1 VARAA
6 LLGLVLGPAGLALA
20 EPPVI
25 VPCDDL
31 PAAVAALGVKSGIDA
46 YGVAPAASVAVAAEA
61 PSGDDGRS
69 VLWFSRGGDEARS
82 VKLGGRVLGLAVTA
96 DGALA
101 YAVVRAIDRK
111 GALRSVELTTVDLKS
126 ARATS
131 GLTLPATARG
141 LAIGAGGATL
151 LVASRDEIRTFQLPA
166 LSSGPLYRALGE
178 NVGVAPIAGSS
189 VVVVAQPS
197 RIVLADLA
205 GTQGRDGLALSQETA
220 APDRLTGMLA
230 STGDAGIIALADGG
244 SAWCVRVQAVP
255 PPPPPPEA
263 PVEAAPAPA
272 AVPAVP
278 AAAAAAD
285 APQDPPPA
293 EAAPIPPPPAISAAP
308 AVPAVPAAPGTV
320 SGLVTGPALAEV
332 ASLVFLGPDNVL
344 HEAAR
349 VAPDKQGRFS
359 APALPVGGY
368 RIVASGKK
376 GRVLICEPPF
386 VMIRVGSSGAVEAP
400 VLKVLRAE

>member
-82 VKLGGRVLGLAVTA
+82 VKLAGRVLGLAVTA

-220 APDRLTGMLA
+220 APDRLNGMLA

-255 PPPPPPEA
+255 PPPPPPPPPPEA
-263 PVEAAPAPA
+263 PVEAAPA
-272 AVPAVP
+272 AVP
-278 AAAAAAD
+278 AAAAAD
-285 APQDPPPA
+285 APSDPPPA
-293 EAAPIPPPPAISAAP
+293 EAAPIPPPQAISAAP